1 MGFSWTQDMVGR
13 VSKVPYDDW
22 RPFIMG
28 MCPLAL
34 QNHICQVKKKKNMQ
48 SYHLMCLSVSK
59 VLVYEILWEMLVS
72 LVLFAIKP

>member
-1 MGFSWTQDMVGR
+1 MVGR

-34 QNHICQVKKKKNMQ
+34 QNHICQVKKKKK
-48 SYHLMCLSVSK
+48 HAELPFDVF
-59 VLVYEILWEMLVS
+59 ERI
-72 LVLFAIKP
+72 